1 MLSRLKNL
9 ADSLCVLFAQ
19 ATIVK
24 INSQSNV
31 SIHFLHCRSEI
42 HLSFIRNRNKN
53 GILISVSFE
62 KGFKR
67 FFVDSD
73 KFDAL
78 EDSAYKTCLY
88 DGMLFS
94 AVDPGHL
101 IVFLSQFANPLNNF
115 IKLSYGKC

>member
-1 MLSRLKNL
+1 MLSKLKRL
-9 ADSLCVLFAQ
+9 ADALCVLFAQ

-24 INSQSNV
+24 INSRCNV

-67 FFVDSD
+67 FFVDSEKID
-73 KFDAL
+73 KL

-94 AVDPGHL
+94 ALDPDNL
-101 IVFLSQFANPLNNF
+101 IAFLSQFANPLNNY
-115 IKLSYGKC
+115 IRQSYGKC